1 MSKYQCLRA
10 LVGAQ
15 DGGGGSKNDG
25 SPSKG
30 TGSALS
36 GERNG
41 GRMDEAE
48 TDTYLVNVGY

>member
-10 LVGAQ
+10 LVSAQ
-15 DGGGGSKNDG
+15 DGGGGAKNDG

-48 TDTYLVNVGY
+48 TDSYLVNVG

>member
-15 DGGGGSKNDG
+15 DAGGGSKNDG